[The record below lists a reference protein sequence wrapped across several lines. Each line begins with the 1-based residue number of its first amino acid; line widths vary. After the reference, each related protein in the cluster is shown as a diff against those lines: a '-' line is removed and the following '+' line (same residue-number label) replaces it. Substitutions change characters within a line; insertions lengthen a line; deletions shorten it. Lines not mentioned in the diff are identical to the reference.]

1 MKPIFI
7 ALYLLAALLSIV
19 TLITKYY
26 IFIIIAM
33 IIYFVNTI
41 LCIADLIEQLEKNNK
56 VL

>member
-19 TLITKYY
+19 TLITEYY
-26 IFIIIAM
+26 IFIIIAT

-41 LCIADLIEQLEKNNK
+41 LCIADLIEESEKNNK
-56 VL
+56 II